1 MEFPLKIECN
11 VNKNFTFKENIFV
24 FFIYVCAS
32 CFDFFPLGQNLYG
45 QLHFVTFSSGVN
57 ILLNILKASPKH
69 PHKVGQKVK
78 VSRNDGV

>member
-32 CFDFFPLGQNLYG
+32 CFDFFPLGQKFVWAIAFC
-45 QLHFVTFSSGVN
+45 HFFVRRKYFVKYIESF
-57 ILLNILKASPKH
+57 PKT
-69 PHKVGQKVK
+69 
-78 VSRNDGV
+78 S